1 MAKSTENPS
10 TQPVTYN
17 KPKIIFAHGDK
28 GGVGKSMIASAV
40 IDYLDATGQKVA
52 VIDADT
58 QNPDVSRMFLSE
70 LAGASVPCMKAN
82 LRSENG
88 WMDTMDFV
96 TKHKDHYVVI
106 SMPAGIGE
114 VMNTKNWLAE
124 FRLFLA
130 QDENPTPIEL
140 LWVLNT
146 GLDSVNLLVNANETY
161 GKYFDAI
168 HVVRN
173 NIWSNA
179 DEFTIWNKNPIK
191 IEFEKKGWKTIDF
204 PALNYRCRDSILGT
218 TKTLPF
224 TLALDSSAAASIGLK
239 SSEIFKLKN
248 WLEEVAGCLKPVFG

>member
-1 MAKSTENPS
+1 MAKTAEVSSTPS
-10 TQPVTYN
+10 IQSN
-17 KPKIIFAHGDK
+17 KPRIIFAHGDK
-28 GGVGKSMIASAV
+28 GGVGKSLVASAV

-70 LAGASVPCMKAN
+70 LAGVSVPCMKAN

-88 WMDTMDFV
+88 WMDAMDFV
-96 TKHKDHYVVI
+96 TKHKDHSVVF

-124 FRLFLA
+124 FRAFLA
-130 QDENPTPIEL
+130 QDETPPSMEL

-179 DEFTIWNKNPIK
+179 DEFTIWNKNPAK
-191 IEFEKKGWKTIDF
+191 TEFEKKGWRTIDF
-204 PALNYRCRDSILGT
+204 PALNYRCRDAILGT

-248 WLEEVAGCLKPVFG
+248 WLEEVASCLKPLFG